1 MFIVV
6 VCLMA
11 FSAILNNISVIV
23 AVSLIREVNRTTLR
37 KTPTCRKSLT
47 HFIT

>member
-1 MFIVV
+1 MLIVV

-11 FSAILNNISVIV
+11 FSAILNNILVIL
-23 AVSLIREVNRTTLR
+23 AVSLIREVNRASLR
-37 KTPTCRKSLT
+37 KAPTCRKSLT